1 MYNFSH
7 YLGRQDCNKSVISD
21 ISGIHFLKTIGMLYL
36 CKNKS

>member
-21 ISGIHFLKTIGMLYL
+21 ISGIHFKKKDRHVIFVQ
-36 CKNKS
+36 K